1 MNPER
6 QLDENRLQGF
16 DLRLAAALHDVPVP
30 TGLADRLLARLHA
43 GENSPGR
50 AGAPMASVLPL
61 VERPA
66 PARRIAIGRRTWMA
80 ASAAAVV
87 LITAAGAW
95 LFFRPEAQ
103 PADAAELAATW
114 YAALNN
120 PSISWAASG
129 SGPSGFQVPNSI
141 RVPARRWTSV
151 GKIVGAQG
159 VAYDLGG
166 AGRTAVLFVVRMP
179 SDASLPSRP
188 PVSPQMST
196 GLTIG
201 VWQSG
206 ELRYVLVVF
215 GDVRA
220 YRDLIDS
227 NPAPF
232 AGSPLPRPRSLTY
245 RAAVL

>member
-6 QLDENRLQGF
+6 QLDESRLQGF

-30 TGLADRLLARLHA
+30 AGLADRLLARLHA
-43 GENSPGR
+43 GENS
-50 AGAPMASVLPL
+50 AGHAAAPMACVLPL

-66 PARRIAIGRRTWMA
+66 PAARIAIRRRTWMA

-87 LITAAGAW
+87 LIATGAW
-95 LFFRPEAQ
+95 LVFRPETQ
-103 PADAAELAATW
+103 PPDAAELAATW

-120 PSISWAASG
+120 SSVSWTVSG
-129 SGPSGFQVPNSI
+129 NGPSGFPVPNSI
-141 RVPARRWTSV
+141 RVPARGWTSV
-151 GKIVGAQG
+151 GKIVGAKG
-159 VAYDLGG
+159 VVYDLGG

-206 ELRYVLVVF
+206 ELRYVLVVS
-215 GDVRA
+215 GDIRA

-227 NPAPF
+227 NSAPF
-232 AGSPLPRPRSLTY
+232 AESPLPRPRSLTY